1 MLEQFVAVMPGTLAP
16 ALLVMSLSVMLT
28 VGEGRDKPISS
39 HWRLIGLIVGLIA
52 AIVFAGLRASAVINQ
67 RTFVNY
73 PVLWCAII
81 ADILTIV
88 VVVFARRIT
97 TNWQQHKVFM
107 HIANAVAA
115 IDIALTLFYALPDVI
130 LQLTIWVE
138 PGETAF
144 TSAMLLRALGF
155 LLGVA
160 MSIIVAA
167 IFRTMRTTAV
177 RWAFTVAVAA
187 MMVILLIQ
195 HFTGLAQILQARG
208 FPMNHT
214 MFVALAWSIN
224 QNSTM
229 IMAQALVFLIP
240 AVASIV
246 AGFRMKTHD
255 VPGANEATLRRHKVF
270 RRHAIAAAVWSLIAA
285 IGVTATLTV
294 GVAATHQTITLSPP
308 EAYSLKDGVAT
319 IPFSQVEDGHLHR
332 FEYKAK
338 DGTVMRFIII
348 RKNGGAYGIGLDAC
362 ENCGDAGYYEKDGK
376 IICKKCEVAIN
387 LATIGDKLNAE
398 LSTYGS
404 NITVQPKA
412 DAVVSDLYNTE
423 SGGATSTSDPTAF
436 LKESDAAKIKTI
448 FWSFNITSFAPQ
460 LNIHAT
466 VNGTNV
472 PVVGTWFNKN
482 LKISTGETTVVG
494 VEGMRSWWQLDGKW
508 PKDDSDQG
516 VIGKTLASELG
527 VTTGDT
533 ITLNKTTA
541 SGKKN
546 EQKIKL
552 TGVYDSGDEDNG
564 SLYIASSTAQVLA
577 DLPDSVDKIEV
588 KALTTPENDLARKA
602 AANPAALSQEEW
614 ETWYCTAYPSSIAY
628 QIEEVIPGAVAKQVR
643 QVAALQ
649 GNVLQKTQAVMILMT
664 VLSLIAAAVAV
675 ANLMVASIG
684 ERSGELA
691 LLKALGATDAAVSR
705 LMLAETAAISLL
717 GAIVGALLGS
727 GVAQLIGRV
736 VFGSGITM
744 RPMVFVLVF
753 VLLAVTVLL
762 ASASSIRSIL
772 NLKPAEVLHGR

>member
-1 MLEQFVAVMPGTLAP
+1 MFFLRMITRSFTRQLRRR
-16 ALLVMSLSVMLT
+16 LL
-28 VGEGRDKPISS
+28 
-39 HWRLIGLIVGLIA
+39 
-52 AIVFAGLRASAVINQ
+52 
-67 RTFVNY
+67 
-73 PVLWCAII
+73 
-81 ADILTIV
+81 
-88 VVVFARRIT
+88 
-97 TNWQQHKVFM
+97 
-107 HIANAVAA
+107 
-115 IDIALTLFYALPDVI
+115 IALTVCL
-130 LQLTIWVE
+130 
-138 PGETAF
+138 
-144 TSAMLLRALGF
+144 SATVSVSM
-155 LLGVA
+155 LGV
-160 MSIIVAA
+160 
-167 IFRTMRTTAV
+167 
-177 RWAFTVAVAA
+177 
-187 MMVILLIQ
+187 
-195 HFTGLAQILQARG
+195 
-208 FPMNHT
+208 
-214 MFVALAWSIN
+214 
-224 QNSTM
+224 
-229 IMAQALVFLIP
+229 VF
-240 AVASIV
+240 
-246 AGFRMKTHD
+246 D
-255 VPGANEATLRRHKVF
+255 V
-270 RRHAIAAAVWSLIAA
+270 
-285 IGVTATLTV
+285 
-294 GVAATHQTITLSPP
+294 
-308 EAYSLKDGVAT
+308 
-319 IPFSQVEDGHLHR
+319 
-332 FEYKAK
+332 
-338 DGTVMRFIII
+338 
-348 RKNGGAYGIGLDAC
+348 
-362 ENCGDAGYYEKDGK
+362 
-376 IICKKCEVAIN
+376 
-387 LATIGDKLNAE
+387 GDKLNAE

-628 QIEEVIPGAVAKQVR
+628 QIEQVIPGAVVKQVR
-643 QVAALQ
+643 QLAVLQ

>member
-1 MLEQFVAVMPGTLAP
+1 MFFLRMITRSFTRQLRRR
-16 ALLVMSLSVMLT
+16 LL
-28 VGEGRDKPISS
+28 
-39 HWRLIGLIVGLIA
+39 
-52 AIVFAGLRASAVINQ
+52 
-67 RTFVNY
+67 
-73 PVLWCAII
+73 
-81 ADILTIV
+81 
-88 VVVFARRIT
+88 
-97 TNWQQHKVFM
+97 
-107 HIANAVAA
+107 
-115 IDIALTLFYALPDVI
+115 IALTVCL
-130 LQLTIWVE
+130 
-138 PGETAF
+138 
-144 TSAMLLRALGF
+144 SATVSVSM
-155 LLGVA
+155 LGV
-160 MSIIVAA
+160 
-167 IFRTMRTTAV
+167 
-177 RWAFTVAVAA
+177 
-187 MMVILLIQ
+187 
-195 HFTGLAQILQARG
+195 
-208 FPMNHT
+208 
-214 MFVALAWSIN
+214 
-224 QNSTM
+224 
-229 IMAQALVFLIP
+229 VF
-240 AVASIV
+240 
-246 AGFRMKTHD
+246 D
-255 VPGANEATLRRHKVF
+255 V
-270 RRHAIAAAVWSLIAA
+270 
-285 IGVTATLTV
+285 
-294 GVAATHQTITLSPP
+294 
-308 EAYSLKDGVAT
+308 
-319 IPFSQVEDGHLHR
+319 
-332 FEYKAK
+332 
-338 DGTVMRFIII
+338 
-348 RKNGGAYGIGLDAC
+348 
-362 ENCGDAGYYEKDGK
+362 
-376 IICKKCEVAIN
+376 
-387 LATIGDKLNAE
+387 GDKLNAE

-460 LNIHAT
+460 P
-466 VNGTNV
+466 NV

-552 TGVYDSGDEDNG
+552 TGIYDSGDEDNG